1 MARCGELGEAE
12 QHLSLHSAR
21 YLAPCIYTAGP
32 HPKASRAGIV
42 SHLRSQATRLRL
54 IRIGFQ
60 TSDQKGMPKPEE
72 QCDAE

>member
-1 MARCGELGEAE
+1 MARCGEPGEAKRS
-12 QHLSLHSAR
+12 LSLLLAR

-72 QCDAE
+72 QYDAK